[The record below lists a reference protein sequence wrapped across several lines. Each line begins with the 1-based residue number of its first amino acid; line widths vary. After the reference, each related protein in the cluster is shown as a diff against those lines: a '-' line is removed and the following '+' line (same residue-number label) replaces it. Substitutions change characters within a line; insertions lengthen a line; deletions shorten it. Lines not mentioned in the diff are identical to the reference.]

1 MRLQHEYLRKSILV
15 IFLLLFGACDDA
27 VQEACKDSENGKI
40 VNYTSKGVLPADYIN
55 SLKPSL
61 GVPDSFSAQ
70 YDVKVYSVD
79 YETTDPN
86 GNVVIASGAVYY
98 PQGLEEPLSL
108 LSGQHGLT
116 IKRSEVASLIP
127 VYGYLGLFGAS
138 IGYVGIQPDY
148 LGLGNSTFPYYPVYQ
163 KSNGKVLLDMVE
175 GVQAFSCENDI
186 ELNENLFVIGYS
198 NGGYN
203 SIAMHDELSK
213 NPRTFD
219 IDASVII
226 AGYFDLERGDNF
238 SIPQRLV
245 RPSWAIYHPYVINR
259 TYNLNIIDHDIDVIV
274 ELIGGVDV
282 ARDLILKALN
292 AKKNVVTANKAVI
305 FNHGDELFS
314 VANKNGVKLLYES
327 SVCAGTP
334 IIKLLN
340 QELAASKISKIS
352 GMLNG
357 TSNFILS
364 NMEEG
369 MEFEPTLKL
378 AQEKGYAEPD
388 PSFDIEG
395 TDAAHKI
402 GILSSLAFGSS
413 LPPKDFYIEG
423 INGIHKDD
431 FKYAYEMGY
440 TIKHLAIAKSTNNSI
455 DLRAHPSLV
464 KLDSYLANLKG
475 VRNGIEVETDL
486 LGTLHIA
493 GSGAGQEATAS
504 GVISDLIYLSDS
516 KIREVNNINENI
528 ELIDFIAV
536 SYTHL
541 RAHETPEHQE

>member
-1 MRLQHEYLRKSILV
+1 MNKLRIG
-15 IFLLLFGACDDA
+15 ICGW
-27 VQEACKDSENGKI
+27 
-40 VNYTSKGVLPADYIN
+40 
-55 SLKPSL
+55 
-61 GVPDSFSAQ
+61 
-70 YDVKVYSVD
+70 
-79 YETTDPN
+79 
-86 GNVVIASGAVYY
+86 GNVA
-98 PQGLEEPLSL
+98 
-108 LSGQHGLT
+108 T
-116 IKRSEVASLIP
+116 
-127 VYGYLGLFGAS
+127 GLFKTLQTNADQ
-138 IGYVGIQPDY
+138 IKKRCN
-148 LGLGNSTFPYYPVYQ
+148 L
-163 KSNGKVLLDMVE
+163 E
-175 GVQAFSCENDI
+175 I
-186 ELNENLFVIGYS
+186 E
-198 NGGYN
+198 
-203 SIAMHDELSK
+203 
-213 NPRTFD
+213 
-219 IDASVII
+219 II
-226 AGYFDLERGDNF
+226 AIGARRDNPKCDPGNAIIERDIF
-238 SIPQRLV
+238 KIM
-245 RPSWAIYHPYVINR
+245 
-259 TYNLNIIDHDIDVIV
+259 DHDIDVLV

-292 AKKNVVTANKAVI
+292 NKKNVVTANKAVI

-357 TSNFILS
+357 TSNYILS

-423 INGIHKDD
+423 INGIHKSD
-431 FKYAYEMGY
+431 FEYAHEMGF
-440 TIKHLAIAKSTNNSI
+440 TIKHLAVAKLTNNSI
-455 DLRAHPSLV
+455 DLRAHPALV

-516 KIREVNNINENI
+516 KIKDVNNINESI
-528 ELIDFIAV
+528 ELVKFIDLNFQYYFYIEASDV
-536 SYTHL
+536 SDVMPSISSIFTNKGVSIESISQKENLNNDLVPIIIITDLLKEKDH
-541 RAHETPEHQE
+541 HELVNKLLELDSVNTVRSIRIEAQ

>member
-1 MRLQHEYLRKSILV
+1 MNKLRIG
-15 IFLLLFGACDDA
+15 ICGW
-27 VQEACKDSENGKI
+27 
-40 VNYTSKGVLPADYIN
+40 
-55 SLKPSL
+55 
-61 GVPDSFSAQ
+61 
-70 YDVKVYSVD
+70 
-79 YETTDPN
+79 
-86 GNVVIASGAVYY
+86 GNVA
-98 PQGLEEPLSL
+98 
-108 LSGQHGLT
+108 T
-116 IKRSEVASLIP
+116 
-127 VYGYLGLFGAS
+127 GLFKTLETNQEE
-138 IGYVGIQPDY
+138 IKKR
-148 LGLGNSTFPYYPVYQ
+148 GN
-163 KSNGKVLLDMVE
+163 LE
-175 GVQAFSCENDI
+175 I
-186 ELNENLFVIGYS
+186 EIIVIG
-198 NGGYN
+198 
-203 SIAMHDELSK
+203 ARRD
-213 NPRTFD
+213 NPKCDPGNVTIERD
-219 IDASVII
+219 IFAV
-226 AGYFDLERGDNF
+226 
-238 SIPQRLV
+238 
-245 RPSWAIYHPYVINR
+245 
-259 TYNLNIIDHDIDVIV
+259 IDHDIDVVV

-292 AKKNVVTANKAVI
+292 AKKHVVTANKAVI
-305 FNHGDELFS
+305 FNHGDELFR

-327 SVCAGTP
+327 AVCAGTP

-357 TSNFILS
+357 TSNYILS

-402 GILSSLAFGSS
+402 GILSSLAFRSS

-423 INGIHKDD
+423 INGIQKDD

-440 TIKHLAIAKSTNNSI
+440 TIKHLAIAKLMKNSI
-455 DLRAHPSLV
+455 DLRVHPSLV

-486 LGTLHIA
+486 LGTLHVA

-516 KIREVNNINENI
+516 KIKDVNNINESS
-528 ELIDFIAV
+528 ELFDFIDLEFQYYFYIEASDV
-536 SYTHL
+536 SGVINSISSIFENKGVSIESISQKENLNDDLVPIIIITDTFKEKDYQKL
-541 RAHETPEHQE
+541 LENLLELNSVNKIRSIRIEPQ

>member
-1 MRLQHEYLRKSILV
+1 MNKLRIG
-15 IFLLLFGACDDA
+15 ICGW
-27 VQEACKDSENGKI
+27 
-40 VNYTSKGVLPADYIN
+40 
-55 SLKPSL
+55 
-61 GVPDSFSAQ
+61 
-70 YDVKVYSVD
+70 
-79 YETTDPN
+79 
-86 GNVVIASGAVYY
+86 GNVA
-98 PQGLEEPLSL
+98 
-108 LSGQHGLT
+108 T
-116 IKRSEVASLIP
+116 
-127 VYGYLGLFGAS
+127 GLFKTLQTNADQ
-138 IGYVGIQPDY
+138 IKKRCN
-148 LGLGNSTFPYYPVYQ
+148 L
-163 KSNGKVLLDMVE
+163 E
-175 GVQAFSCENDI
+175 I
-186 ELNENLFVIGYS
+186 E
-198 NGGYN
+198 
-203 SIAMHDELSK
+203 
-213 NPRTFD
+213 
-219 IDASVII
+219 II
-226 AGYFDLERGDNF
+226 AIGARRDNPKCDPGNAIIERDIF
-238 SIPQRLV
+238 KIM
-245 RPSWAIYHPYVINR
+245 
-259 TYNLNIIDHDIDVIV
+259 DHDIDVLV

-292 AKKNVVTANKAVI
+292 NKKNVVTANKAVI

-357 TSNFILS
+357 TSNYILS

-423 INGIHKDD
+423 INGIHKSD
-431 FKYAYEMGY
+431 FEYAHEMGF
-440 TIKHLAIAKSTNNSI
+440 TIKHLAVAKLTNNSI
-455 DLRAHPSLV
+455 DLRAHPVLV

-516 KIREVNNINENI
+516 KIKDFNNINESI
-528 ELIDFIAV
+528 ELVKFIDLNFQYYFYIEASDV
-536 SYTHL
+536 SDVMPSISSIFTNKGVSIESISQKENLNNDLVPIIIITDLLKEKDH
-541 RAHETPEHQE
+541 HELVNNLLELDSVNTVRSIRIEAQ